1 MEKLKIITRN
11 QFISKLIRFIL
22 GIFALVNFSFAR
34 KLSKNLT
41 EGLNMFKI
49 SELPETGQWPT
60 TDPFLFLVHHHDNYP
75 SANKDMGPNAKLD
88 NRNIGS
94 DFSNI
99 DGWSMYH
106 GDKIPGFPRHPHRGF
121 ETITIVEKGLIDH
134 ADSMGFSARYG
145 DGDVQWLTA
154 GDGIQHS
161 EMFPLLNQNK
171 KNKMDFFQIWVNL
184 KSNQKRVKPN
194 FSMFWKDEIPK
205 VSLVDHNNIKTE
217 VEIIAGEYKQNNAPK
232 PPPNSYASDSDSHL
246 NIWKI
251 KMDSK
256 AKWTLPKVENGVSRT
271 LYVYQG
277 KGIKINDKIISSGQ
291 MVQFFN
297 YEDVFLTCLDS
308 QTKILLL
315 QAKPISEPVFKYG
328 PFVMN
333 TREEI
338 IEAFSDYNKTGF
350 GEWVWEDSG
359 PVHGNVYKKFANGD
373 N

>member
-1 MEKLKIITRN
+1 
-11 QFISKLIRFIL
+11 
-22 GIFALVNFSFAR
+22 
-34 KLSKNLT
+34 
-41 EGLNMFKI
+41 
-49 SELPETGQWPT
+49 
-60 TDPFLFLVHHHDNYP
+60 
-75 SANKDMGPNAKLD
+75 
-88 NRNIGS
+88 
-94 DFSNI
+94 
-99 DGWSMYH
+99 
-106 GDKIPGFPRHPHRGF
+106 
-121 ETITIVEKGLIDH
+121 
-134 ADSMGFSARYG
+134 
-145 DGDVQWLTA
+145 
-154 GDGIQHS
+154 
-161 EMFPLLNQNK
+161 
-171 KNKMDFFQIWVNL
+171 MDFQIWVNL
-184 KSNQKRVKPN
+184 KSNQKRVKLN

-205 VSLVDHNNIKTE
+205 VSLVDYNNIKTE

-232 PPPNSYASDSDSHL
+232 PPPNSYASDSDSHI

-251 KMDSK
+251 KMDPK

-277 KGIKINDKIISSGQ
+277 KGVKINDKFISSGQ

-315 QAKPISEPVFKYG
+315 QAKPIIEPVFKYG

-338 IEAFSDYNKTGF
+338 IEAFSDYDKTGF